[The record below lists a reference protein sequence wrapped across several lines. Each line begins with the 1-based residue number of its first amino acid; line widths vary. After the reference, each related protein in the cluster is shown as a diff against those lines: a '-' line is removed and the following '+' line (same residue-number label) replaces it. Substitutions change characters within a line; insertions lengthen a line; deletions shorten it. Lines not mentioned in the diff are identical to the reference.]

1 MTVWWTNICNRYH
14 NTIPNTTQT
23 VSIISRSFYHPT
35 QISYCSVTSVTRI
48 DCKRSISWARCMNAL
63 LPLMLKSHSYVASI
77 LLHSDGCIYKWYIL
91 LMSCPQCWISE
102 TTSVGNMC
110 EVRAALFSSQE
121 QYKRLIVIPR
131 KLFISIFIFLKIPPE
146 RMSRI

>member
-1 MTVWWTNICNRYH
+1 
-14 NTIPNTTQT
+14 
-23 VSIISRSFYHPT
+23 
-35 QISYCSVTSVTRI
+35 
-48 DCKRSISWARCMNAL
+48 MNAL
-63 LPLMLKSHSYVASI
+63 LQLMLKAHSYVASI

-91 LMSCPQCWISE
+91 LKSCPQCWISE
-102 TTSVGNMC
+102 TTSVVNMC
-110 EVRAALFSSQE
+110 AVRAALFSSQE